1 MRTRS
6 NPRAMLVVAALGGC
20 SSDSSD
26 SSSGSSNSSM
36 EVDESGASE
45 GASTGAAGAEGTV
58 TLTFSVTHGVRTGPT
73 LVDPLVGPVYGGIF
87 LTSDVTLAGPAD
99 GVSPVI
105 AVEVE
110 VVDLLTAD
118 VATAT
123 YTSDPLP
130 PGDYTFLGMLD
141 VDGNFDASGGRPDS
155 GDPITLT
162 GQSFEV
168 VAGQDTAF
176 TAIFEVIWG

>member
-6 NPRAMLVVAALGGC
+6 NPRAMLVVAMLGGC
-20 SSDSSD
+20 SSGSSDSSD
-26 SSSGSSNSSM
+26 SFM
-36 EVDESGASE
+36 ELDESGASA
-45 GASTGAAGAEGTV
+45 GASTGTAGAEGTV
-58 TLTFSVTHGVRTGPT
+58 TLTFSVTHGVRMGPT

-87 LTSDVTLAGPAD
+87 LTSDVTLTGPVD
-99 GVSPVI
+99 GVSPVV
-105 AVEVE
+105 AVEVDG
-110 VVDLLTAD
+110 VDLLTVD

-130 PGDYTFLGMLD
+130 PGHYTFLGMLD
-141 VDGNFDASGGRPDS
+141 VDGNFDDTDGRPDS

-168 VAGQDTAF
+168 VAGEETPFMAV
-176 TAIFEVIWG
+176 FEMIYG